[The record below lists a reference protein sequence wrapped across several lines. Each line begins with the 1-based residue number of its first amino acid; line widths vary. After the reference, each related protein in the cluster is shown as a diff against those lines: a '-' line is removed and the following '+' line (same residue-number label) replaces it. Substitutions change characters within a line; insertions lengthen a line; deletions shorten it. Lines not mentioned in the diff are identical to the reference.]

1 MIFNPSAADDI
12 EQRDPVF
19 AAPPTSP
26 PLLLST
32 YVAEEPLTLELN
44 DDAASSSSSSS
55 DNDEGIEDPNAMTVA
70 QMINTIIED
79 GIVLPTEEEIAGRR
93 SAAGLPAENADEEPG
108 DELMGMM
115 KEMVELTY
123 NEEERAQLGEDILEE
138 LAAREEA
145 EAEAAK
151 EKRKGKG
158 KEKEVVEEPEAAGP
172 STASR
177 AADDSWQGLSRLL
190 GGELLSDRDISTI
203 LSREVSPT
211 LLTHLSHHLPHKHI
225 LYISPPTQ
233 TRNADPHSS
242 PGSRRRRSRQALQH
256 GRADDAV
263 PRAQPCRSVRPPCN
277 HSLT

>member
-1 MIFNPSAADDI
+1 MIFNPAAANEV
-12 EQRDPVF
+12 EQREPVF
-19 AAPPTSP
+19 ATPPASPASPASP
-26 PLLLST
+26 PVLLST
-32 YVAEEPLTLELN
+32 HVAEEPITLDLN
-44 DDAASSSSSSS
+44 DAASSCSSS
-55 DNDEGIEDPNAMTVA
+55 DDDDEGIEDPNAMTVA

-93 SAAGLPAENADEEPG
+93 AAAGLPAENAEEEPSA
-108 DELMGMM
+108 ELMGMM

-123 NEEERAQLGEDILEE
+123 NEEERAQLKEDVLEE
-138 LAAREEA
+138 LAARDEAEA

-151 EKRKGKG
+151 QKGKGKG
-158 KEKEVVEEPEAAGP
+158 KEKEVVKEPEAGP

-203 LSREVSPT
+203 LSREVSLA
-211 LLTHLSHHLPHKHI
+211 LLTHPSSTSAPLRKDAMLTPLP
-225 LYISPPTQ
+225 P
-233 TRNADPHSS
+233 

-256 GRADDAV
+256 GRAHDAV

-277 HSLT
+277 HSLTQ